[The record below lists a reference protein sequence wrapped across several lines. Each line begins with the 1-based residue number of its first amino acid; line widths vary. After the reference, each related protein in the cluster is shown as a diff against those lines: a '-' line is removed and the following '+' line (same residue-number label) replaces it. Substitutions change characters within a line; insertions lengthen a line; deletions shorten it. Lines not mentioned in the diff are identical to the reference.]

1 MGYEDEFS
9 DYFDDSPDYEEEA
22 QDEESSWA
30 SSESED
36 EYEVEDEWE
45 DGYPEPPEDD
55 WQNEA
60 DESAIEEAISDFD
73 NNASSEEAEIEK
85 EIEENDIFHE
95 QEQNRIRQQEAEEPE
110 EGNYLENEEEPTFAY
125 QDVDDEY
132 YEEDELEEERDTSSA
147 STSDNSPN
155 KGEIDNS
162 EIQFVASKS
171 ANTDENNDDNK
182 SEVKKKFK
190 VRFHK
195 DNETKE
201 EESNENSNE
210 EPEDIPIKEQIREW
224 ILDTTPSGI
233 FQKGLVIFIVIYYI
247 LMVSFQT
254 ILSVT
259 SSGPQIEKTYNPI
272 ALMIKF
278 ITRNSSFL
286 LLILL
291 IDLLLIAG
299 IGIFIYKN
307 NFKNKQDESF
317 ILSENGTYGTAKY
330 ASDEEITDQ
339 AMDFADIYHP
349 DGIPLGINKNINRRD
364 GGVSVCVNQKSAI
377 NEHLMVYGSSGS
389 GKSFCVVRSEILY
402 CIEQGHSA
410 IISDPSGEMYC
421 DTSELAREQGCDVK
435 VLNLTNFFASNGWNP
450 FEMFKGMN
458 AFDVQ
463 TAANMF
469 TSTIMA
475 NISDDSVKKDSFFD
489 TCEENLLKA
498 LVMYVAISENFAGE
512 EYERHLG
519 TVYDILQTLAASADA
534 DFKLPFMDNLPSD
547 DPAKIAWD
555 VFNGAGKLK
564 NNIVLG
570 LAVKLG
576 VLQNSAVKEVL
587 SHGEISMTAPGEHQ
601 CIYYVISDVM
611 NSAFTFLMSLFYS
624 CSIEQLVQYGKKH
637 GNNNKLKVKTYYIFD
652 EFASIGRIS
661 GFAQKIANVRKYG
674 ISFTM
679 IVQDPSQLDAV
690 YNKDQVRGI
699 ISNCATLI
707 VLKANDQNTAKSIS
721 DRCGEATIVNES
733 YNETHS
739 KLSLFPRA
747 VAEQR
752 VSTADGKRLLLT
764 PHEVLTLGKYEAL
777 IIAAGQNVYRCD
789 KYPYTQHF
797 FADFVD
803 SEGNKANSD
812 EYEPPWKNEEL
823 TMNKKRSF
831 LGGRKDVNY
840 ETKEVR
846 MSNPNGNQNKK
857 GGYAPPENKPIIDPE
872 TGEVIDESD
881 SIPANYKPKK
891 KENVKN
897 ENNESVMMD
906 ENIKISGF

>member
-1 MGYEDEFS
+1 MGYEEEFS

-22 QDEESSWA
+22 QDEETSWA

-36 EYEVEDEWE
+36 AYEIEDEWE
-45 DGYPEPPEDD
+45 ETYPEQELPGDD

-60 DESAIEEAISDFD
+60 DESAVEEAILGLDDETTSKE
-73 NNASSEEAEIEK
+73 SEIEK
-85 EIEENDIFHE
+85 EITENDIFHE
-95 QEQNRIRQQEAEEPE
+95 QEQNQIRQQEAEEDINNLE
-110 EGNYLENEEEPTFAY
+110 EQDEADAVYTISGN
-125 QDVDDEY
+125 EY
-132 YEEDELEEERDTSSA
+132 REEDEELNKKIDFSNAIDAKEDKNDIQFEA
-147 STSDNSPN
+147 SKNTNSPEN
-155 KGEIDNS
+155 KRGAS
-162 EIQFVASKS
+162 ESKLK
-171 ANTDENNDDNK
+171 NK
-182 SEVKKKFK
+182 LN
-190 VRFHK
+190 RFHERIEGK
-195 DNETKE
+195 DADAEKE
-201 EESNENSNE
+201 EQSDEENFDDDF
-210 EPEDIPIKEQIREW
+210 EDISIKEKIKEW
-224 ILDTTPSGI
+224 IFDTTPSGI
-233 FQKGLVIFIVIYYI
+233 LQKGLVVFFAVYYI

-254 ILSVT
+254 ILSVAN
-259 SSGPQIEKTYNPI
+259 SGPQTEKTYNPV
-272 ALMIKF
+272 ALLFRF
-278 ITRNSSFL
+278 ISGNSNYL

-291 IDLLLIAG
+291 IDLMLIAG
-299 IGIFIYKN
+299 IAIFVYRN
-307 NFKNKQDESF
+307 NFRNKQDESF

-330 ASDEEITDQ
+330 ASDEEISDQ
-339 AMDFADIYHP
+339 AMDFAPLHHP
-349 DGIPLGINKNINRRD
+349 DGIPLGINKNMNRKE
-364 GGVSVCVNQKSAI
+364 GGASVCVNQKSAI

-402 CIEQGHSA
+402 CIENGHSA
-410 IISDPSGEMYC
+410 IISDPSGEMYY
-421 DTSELAREQGCDVK
+421 DTSKLARKEGCDVK
-435 VLNLTNFFASNGWNP
+435 VLNLTNFSASNGWNP
-450 FEMFKGMN
+450 FEMFKGMES
-458 AFDVQ
+458 FDVQ

-469 TSTIMA
+469 ASTIMS

-498 LVMYVAISENFAGE
+498 LVMYVAISDNFAGKP
-512 EYERHLG
+512 YERHMG
-519 TVYDILQTLAASADA
+519 TVYDILQTLAASANA
-534 DFKLPFMDNLPSD
+534 DFALPFMDALPPD
-547 DPAKIAWD
+547 DPAKVAWD

-576 VLQNSAVKEVL
+576 VLQNSAVKEIL
-587 SHGEISMTAPGEHQ
+587 SHDEISMTAPGEHQ

-707 VLKANDQNTAKSIS
+707 VLKANDQSTAKTIS

-739 KLSLFPRA
+739 KLALFPRA

-789 KYPYTQHF
+789 KYPYKQHC

-803 SEGNKANSD
+803 TDANKANSD
-812 EYEPPWKNEEL
+812 EFEPPWKNEEL
-823 TMNKKRSF
+823 TMNKPRTF
-831 LGGRKDVNY
+831 LGRKDVQY
-840 ETKEVR
+840 ETREVKMNDPNEEQNPPIKE
-846 MSNPNGNQNKK
+846 K
-857 GGYAPPENKPIIDPE
+857 GFTHPE
-872 TGEVIDESD
+872 TEKDADNSESI
-881 SIPANYKPKK
+881 SANYKPKK
-891 KENVKN
+891 KEKAVKN
-897 ENNESVMMD
+897 NVMMSSD
-906 ENIKISGF
+906 FELADFDA